1 MSARGVRKFKGVST
15 ERMYE
20 VVRKPIVTEKSTLLS
35 EYNQVSF
42 QVPLDASKPEI
53 KLSIETL
60 FKVKVT
66 NVNTLRQK
74 GKVKRTRGTVGRR
87 VTTKKAIV
95 TLAEGNSIDITTGV

>member
-1 MSARGVRKFKGVST
+1 MTARGVRKSKGIST

-20 VVRKPIVTEKSTLLS
+20 VVRKPVVTEKSTLLS
-35 EYNQVSF
+35 EFNQVSF
-42 QVPLDASKPEI
+42 QVPLDATKPEI
-53 KLSIETL
+53 KTSIETL

-74 GKVKRTRGTVGRR
+74 GKVKRSRGIEGRR